1 MRCHNFALYLA
12 FWKNGLFFFK
22 FCWSTKRSISH
33 DHSAPDI
40 FVYKVM
46 ILWCNWSIKIK
57 LLDGNTVRQLC
68 GEHARQTISWLYL
81 KLLECNIKG
90 ISSDD
95 MFITVIIHC
104 QKKGQQIKRNVN
116 QSATFFLCFKKLM
129 FSKTALTLKSI
140 FFWNTCD
147 SSRKLLHLRQ
157 EPVSSWPSSVTHWL
171 LLGISNFTRDVDF
184 QIKQDLMTNDCN

>member
-33 DHSAPDI
+33 DHSDPDI

-81 KLLECNIKG
+81 KLLECNFKG

-140 FFWNTCD
+140 SFGTLVILQGNSYTYVKNLWAPD
-147 SSRKLLHLRQ
+147 LRQ
-157 EPVSSWPSSVTHWL
+157 L
-171 LLGISNFTRDVDF
+171 LADYYWAF
-184 QIKQDLMTNDCN
+184 QISHET